1 MQAPLHASSID
12 FERMVGALRAAG
24 YAGDLS
30 LEYLWIAW
38 EGLNECDTVLRRRSC
53 CATGCSRPS
62 TVAPGSIRS
71 WPSDVAALPAPGL

>member
-38 EGLNECDTVLRRRSC
+38 EGLNECDTVSETILLRDRLL
-53 CATGCSRPS
+53 
-62 TVAPGSIRS
+62 
-71 WPSDVAALPAPGL
+71 AALDGRPWQYPQLAI